1 MGWRYVIGLA
11 VAFFVGAGCRLA
23 DVPVPAPPALV
34 GALLVV
40 SITVGYE
47 LAGRIR
53 TGDGGAG

>member
-1 MGWRYVIGLA
+1 MSLKYVGGLLLAFSIGA
-11 VAFFVGAGCRLA
+11 VCRIA

-47 LAGRIR
+47 LGGVARR
-53 TGDGGAG
+53 RRGDDA